1 MVRVLVVDD
10 SAFMRNALTN
20 MLSSDKEIE
29 VVGTARN
36 GIEAIAKVKTLRPDI
51 VTMDVEMPRMDGLD
65 ALRHIMAENPVP
77 VVMVSSITEE
87 GAKVTL
93 EALEL
98 GALDYIPKNLHDLS
112 VNILKL
118 KEILVDK
125 IKVLSRTSRTKLIR
139 KAPALKPITMK
150 ESPAPADTTTGAT
163 LEELREDRVIGQRR
177 MSILAIGTSTG
188 GPKALQEILPSLPEN
203 FPVPIVIAQHMP
215 HNFTGP
221 FAERL
226 DTLSKLTV
234 TEAKE
239 GDILTPGHAYI
250 APGGHNMR
258 VIRSGAIE
266 NKISISENKQEYI
279 YCPSVDA
286 LFKSLTETFPGRTL
300 GLVLTGMGHDGLDGA
315 TSLKKG
321 GARIFAQ
328 DEATCV
334 VFGMPKAVVDADLA
348 DKILPLE
355 RIAGE
360 ILNSV

>member
-1 MVRVLVVDD
+1 MVKVLVVDD

-20 MLSSDKEIE
+20 MLSSDKEIQ

-118 KEILVDK
+118 KETLVEK
-125 IKVLSRTSRTKLIR
+125 IKVLSRTSRAKLIR
-139 KAPALKPITMK
+139 KAPPLRPLTMK
-150 ESPAPADTTTGAT
+150 EPAAPEKGTH
-163 LEELREDRVIGQRR
+163 EDRAIGQRR

-188 GPKALQEILPSLPEN
+188 GPKALQEILPILPAN

-226 DTLSKLTV
+226 DTLSKLKV
-234 TEAKE
+234 TEARE
-239 GDILTPGHAYI
+239 GDKLSPGHAYI

-258 VIRSGAIE
+258 VTHTSGLDNVIT
-266 NKISISENKQEYI
+266 ISENKEEYI

-286 LFKSLTETFPGRTL
+286 LFKSANETFPGRTL
-300 GLVLTGMGHDGLDGA
+300 GIVLTGMGHDGLDGA
-315 TSLKKG
+315 KALKEG

-328 DEATCV
+328 NEETCV
-334 VFGMPKAVVDADLA
+334 VFGMPKAVVDAHLA
-348 DKILPLE
+348 DKVLPLE
-355 RIAGE
+355 SIAGE
-360 ILNSV
+360 IINSV